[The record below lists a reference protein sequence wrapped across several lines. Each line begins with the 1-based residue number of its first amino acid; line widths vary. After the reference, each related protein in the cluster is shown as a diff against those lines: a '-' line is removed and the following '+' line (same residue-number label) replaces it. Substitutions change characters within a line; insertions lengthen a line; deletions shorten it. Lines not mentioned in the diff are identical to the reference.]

1 MPGLPDGNLKGMGRA
16 RSICAAAATLI
27 LLALLAGC
35 GGSSGSS
42 TSHSS
47 TSASSMSCTQKNT
60 PAHPVIVLPICPRPP
75 RSAIPIARAKLRK
88 TIAEVHDPYLPA
100 AVIRRLE
107 LLVDVM
113 YQAGRCGEHE
123 IEECDYERWNRQAAK
138 IWRQVVIAGFGEEVR
153 GLRRVLIEEGFHNQA
168 ARHGPR
174 SISARTWGRRLLWLE
189 EKDAGQCRGIPTCDY
204 EKIEAAAAKLRR
216 EMGLPASSKL
226 SEDRRPAACQSD
238 ELAVHPG
245 HRSVRA
251 GDTVST
257 RFLIVVDSPYPCT
270 LAGVPAVA
278 ALGPGEKAMEVGRP
292 VPELHTTRGRARVVT
307 LATGHPAYFFVAH
320 RVGIGSPRCR
330 SAVTHALRVRPP
342 GMRWRTVVAYRMS
355 YCPSPQG
362 GLGLEVGRIE

>member
-1 MPGLPDGNLKGMGRA
+1 MAMV
-16 RSICAAAATLI
+16 
-27 LLALLAGC
+27 ALVVAGC
-35 GGSSGSS
+35 GGSSSSS
-42 TSHSS
+42 TPASS
-47 TSASSMSCTQKNT
+47 TSASSRSCTRKNT

-123 IEECDYERWNRQAAK
+123 IQECDYERWNRAATK
-138 IWRQVVIAGFGEEVR
+138 IWRQVVLAGFGEEVR

-174 SISARTWGRRLLWLE
+174 SIGARTWGLRLLRLE
-189 EKDAGQCRGIPTCDY
+189 EKGVSQCRGIPTCDFR
-204 EKIEAAAAKLRR
+204 KLEAASAKLRR
-216 EMGLPASSKL
+216 EMGLPASSAL
-226 SEDRRPAACQSD
+226 AGSRRPAACASN

-245 HRSVRA
+245 RHPVRVA
-251 GDTVST
+251 GTVYT
-257 RFLIVVDSPYPCT
+257 KVLVVVYSPYPCT

-278 ALGPGEKAMEVGRP
+278 ALGRGGGVVESARP
-292 VPELHTTRGRARVVT
+292 VPGLRPGHRRRGRVVT
-307 LATGHPAYFFVAH
+307 LAEGHPAFFFVAH
-320 RVGIGSPRCR
+320 DDGTGYSRCS
-330 SAVTHALRVRPP
+330 SARTRALRVRPP

-355 YCPSPQG
+355 YCPPPEG
-362 GLGLEVGRIE
+362 DLGLQVGRIE

>member
-1 MPGLPDGNLKGMGRA
+1 MRRL
-16 RSICAAAATLI
+16 AAIAAVTILV
-27 LLALLAGC
+27 LLAVAGC

-42 TSHSS
+42 TSASS
-47 TSASSMSCTQKNT
+47 TSCTQENT
-60 PAHPVIVLPICPRPP
+60 PAHPVVVLPICPRPP

-88 TIAEVHDPYLPA
+88 TLAEDPNPYVPA

-123 IEECDYERWNRQAAK
+123 IEECDYERWNRAAAK
-138 IWRQVVIAGFGEEVR
+138 IWRQVVLDGFGEEVR

-174 SISARTWGRRLLWLE
+174 SIGARTWGRRLLRLE
-189 EKDAGQCRGIPTCDY
+189 ERDAGQCRGTPTCGF
-204 EKIEAAAAKLRR
+204 EEIEASATKLRR
-216 EMGLPASSKL
+216 EMGLPASSKV
-226 SEDRRPAACQSD
+226 SENRRPAACESN

-245 HRSVRA
+245 RHSVRA
-251 GDTVST
+251 GGTVYT
-257 RFLIVVDSPYPCT
+257 KFLVVVYSPYPCT

-278 ALGPGEKAMEVGRP
+278 ALGRGEKAMEVGRS
-292 VPELHTTRGRARVVT
+292 VPDLHTTRGHGRVVT
-307 LATGHPAYFFVAH
+307 LEEGRPAYFFVAH
-320 RVGIGSPRCR
+320 RVGSPRCR

-355 YCPSPQG
+355 YCPAPEG
-362 GLGLEVGRIE
+362 GLGLQVGRIE

>member
-1 MPGLPDGNLKGMGRA
+1 MG
-16 RSICAAAATLI
+16 AAVVTLI
-27 LLALLAGC
+27 LLVLAVAGC

-42 TSHSS
+42 TSGSS
-47 TSASSMSCTQKNT
+47 TSASSLSCTQEDT
-60 PAHPVIVLPICPRPP
+60 PTNPVVVLPICPRPP
-75 RSAIPIARAKLRK
+75 RSSIPIARAKLRK

-123 IEECDYERWNRQAAK
+123 IEECDYERWNRAAAT
-138 IWRQVVIAGFGEEVR
+138 IWRQVVIDGFGEEVR

-174 SISARTWGRRLLWLE
+174 SIGARTWGRRLLRLE
-189 EKDAGQCRGIPTCDY
+189 ERDAGQCRGIPTCGY

-216 EMGLPASSKL
+216 EMGLPASSKD
-226 SEDRRPAACQSD
+226 SENRGPAACQSN

-245 HRSVRA
+245 RRPIRV
-251 GDTVST
+251 GGTVST
-257 RFLIVVDSPYPCT
+257 KFLIVVYSPYPCT

-278 ALGPGEKAMEVGRP
+278 ALGPGEKAMEVGRS
-292 VPELHTTRGRARVVT
+292 VPGLHTGRGRGRVVT
-307 LATGHPAYFFVAH
+307 LEEGRPAYFFVAH
-320 RVGIGSPRCR
+320 RDETGRSRCR

-342 GMRWRTVVAYRMS
+342 GMRWRTVVAYRMD
-355 YCPSPQG
+355 YCPSTQG
-362 GLGLEVGRIE
+362 GLGLQVGRIE